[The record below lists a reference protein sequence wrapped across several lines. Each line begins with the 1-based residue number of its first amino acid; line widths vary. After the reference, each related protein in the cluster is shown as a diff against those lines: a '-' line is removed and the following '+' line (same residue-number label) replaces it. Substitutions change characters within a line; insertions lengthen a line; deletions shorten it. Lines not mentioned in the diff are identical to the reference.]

1 MKELIRSV
9 SLVFI
14 LASCTDHP
22 TTPAGVDG
30 PPSPRRNVNSESF
43 WYDSTTGYFNWD
55 GSPPEGDSGPAQVT
69 QVVAFATAAKQNFQA
84 IADVE
89 MLLYGD
95 YARLQLT
102 YSESELA
109 SGVPTFGGTV
119 DDGWKYQGWCSL
131 NPMNPAR
138 CNHRYRIE
146 QRWTSTANCGRRVS
160 SSGTAKAKKGL
171 PFGVSR
177 DLVKIGGVSV
187 PISLNVEWGESPST
201 AIPAASDVSPD
212 CVVTPETCD
221 DPFTEIVETECSG
234 ESGSGTPSGP
244 GGSDLVGEFATIA
257 WPSPSPS
264 PSFQERWMCDVTIWR
279 ITNNTGMEYYDITV
293 HRCFWQHG

>member
-1 MKELIRSV
+1 
-9 SLVFI
+9 
-14 LASCTDHP
+14 
-22 TTPAGVDG
+22 
-30 PPSPRRNVNSESF
+30 
-43 WYDSTTGYFNWD
+43 
-55 GSPPEGDSGPAQVT
+55 
-69 QVVAFATAAKQNFQA
+69 
-84 IADVE
+84 

-102 YSESELA
+102 YSESEIA

-131 NPMNPAR
+131 NPMNPVR

-187 PISLNVEWGESPST
+187 PISLKVEWGESPST

-234 ESGSGTPSGP
+234 ESGSGIPSGP
-244 GGSDLVGEFATIA
+244 GGSDMVGEFATIA

-264 PSFQERWMCDVTIWR
+264 PSFQERWMCDAESAITPEVVRATIDALNAAFVISKSTADR
-279 ITNNTGMEYYDITV
+279 AVV
-293 HRCFWQHG
+293 HYINRSTLSPRLKATAADSALVRALWGSDVRSIDGVGRGRTLRLSSTTKGWIPGPMRVSPP